1 MADYLNLAGRF
12 HSTASDNVALESQ
25 EILDNALNKKQNV
38 INTKVYNTAASIG
51 YTECSTP
58 GGTAAKEVLLSNFD
72 INALNGGNIKIKFN
86 EANTAD
92 SDVTLK
98 IKATSSDSSAED
110 KHLYY
115 SGQPVS
121 NTNTWKAGETVD
133 IYYDGTY
140 YQANNVRGG
149 VVELKDTLATPA
161 SASHEEGVTEYV
173 VSSLKGT
180 STDSID
186 TLTLY
191 GLKAN
196 IDDIRSATATTGMT
210 LAGNSSNFNKFTV
223 STDELAVVGTCST
236 SATMTVTG
244 TGISGTTTKTGT
256 TCNWTAN
263 VSPNNAAVSLT
274 YSIAYD
280 RGSVRNR
287 SLTVYY
293 VYKISYGALAEYD
306 ASQLTEYNT
315 ATQDCHGTYSMNLDS
330 TERKIYFRIP
340 KTFMNTISLVRLYSD
355 GNYSIVAGS
364 FDSDLE
370 TTTHRIWVSTDTYT
384 VTTAGARSFIVS

>member
-25 EILDNALNKKQNV
+25 EILDNTLNKKQNV

-58 GGTAAKEVLLSNFD
+58 GETAAKVVLLSNFD

-86 EANTAD
+86 EANTTD

-110 KHLYY
+110 KLLYY

-210 LAGNSSNFNKFTV
+210 LAGNSSNFSKFTV

-315 ATQDCHGTYSMNLDS
+315 ATQDCHMPYSMNLDS

-370 TTTHRIWVSTDTYT
+370 TTTHRVWVSTDTYT